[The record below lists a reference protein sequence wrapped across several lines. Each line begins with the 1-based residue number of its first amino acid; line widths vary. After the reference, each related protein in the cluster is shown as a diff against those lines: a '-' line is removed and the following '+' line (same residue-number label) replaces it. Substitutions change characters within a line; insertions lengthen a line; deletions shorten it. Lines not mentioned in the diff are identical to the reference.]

1 MATFDAKSGV
11 TYLKHDD
18 YMTPKSAW
26 EAIEKYIPKE
36 KVIYEP
42 FYGDGKSG
50 EYLRELGCKNVIHKE
65 GVDFFNNEEVY
76 DFILSNPPFSKS
88 KEVMS
93 RLAKLN
99 KPFIMLMPSS
109 KINTS
114 YFRQNYMNKGLQII
128 IPRKRI
134 HFIKLIDGKEV
145 EGWKNQCAFDCF
157 YYCYK
162 LGLPNDITWL
172 E

>member
-1 MATFDAKSGV
+1 MASFTSANDINYK
-11 TYLKHDD
+11 KHDD

-65 GVDFFNNEEVY
+65 RVDFFNNEEVY
-76 DFILSNPPFSKS
+76 EFILSNPPFSKS

-93 RLAKLN
+93 HLAKLN
-99 KPFIMLMPSS
+99 KPFIMLMPLL

-114 YFRQNYMNKGLQII
+114 YFRENFKNKNLQIL

-134 HFIKLIDGKEV
+134 HFIKLVDGIMP
-145 EGWKNQCAFDCF
+145 EGWKNKTAYDCI